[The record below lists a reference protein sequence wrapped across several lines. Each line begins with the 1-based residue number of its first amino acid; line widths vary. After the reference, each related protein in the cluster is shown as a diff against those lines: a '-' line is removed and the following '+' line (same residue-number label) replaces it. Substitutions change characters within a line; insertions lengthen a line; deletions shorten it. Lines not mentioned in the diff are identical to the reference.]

1 MCNSEQTDEVKSI
14 TEELRLIKET
24 LKNRDA
30 EVIQLKEKLAGY
42 EKTIDGLRQ
51 INNKVF
57 SILSHDLRS
66 PFNGLLGFTN
76 FLATDIESFSNEQIK
91 MFADNIS
98 ISARALLELI
108 DDLFNWAR
116 LERGD
121 TSYKPMD
128 IELNYIISEVFYL
141 IKTHAD
147 SKKIN
152 LYNNVKK
159 GTYVFADLYM
169 TKTVMQNLIYNAIKF
184 TNTGGEVKVNT
195 GSSLDG
201 DIVIS
206 IEDNGVGIPQNN
218 LENLF
223 QLNNFYTTRGTA
235 NEKGSGLGLI
245 LCRELLRKNNG
256 NIGVESQPGKGST
269 FFVTLPKGKNK
280 KEAISQLAEESA

>member
-1 MCNSEQTDEVKSI
+1 MDHSEQTEAIKRL
-14 TEELRLIKET
+14 TEELKNTIDLLNSRNNEIARL
-24 LKNRDA
+24 N
-30 EVIQLKEKLAGY
+30 EKISGY

-76 FLATDIESFSNEQIK
+76 FLSNDIESFSNDQIK

-98 ISARALLELI
+98 VSARALLELI

-121 TSYKPMD
+121 TTYKPMD

-141 IKTHAD
+141 IRAHAD
-147 SKKIN
+147 SKKIS
-152 LYNNVKK
+152 LLNNVKK
-159 GTYVFADLYM
+159 DTYVYADLYM

-184 TNTGGEVKVNT
+184 TNTGGEVQVNT
-195 GSSLDG
+195 GSSLEG

-206 IEDNGVGIPQNN
+206 IEDNGIGISRNN
-218 LENLF
+218 LEKLF
-223 QLNNFYTTRGTA
+223 QLNSFYTTRGTA

-245 LCRELLRKNNG
+245 LCRELLRRNNG
-256 NIGVESQPGKGST
+256 KISVESEAGKGST
-269 FFVTLPKGKNK
+269 FYVTLPKGKNK
-280 KEAISQLAEESA
+280 TKMINQMVESA